1 MQNQK
6 FHTRTIQH
14 NIFIFSKQKLFL
26 FRRLNIDLKILV
38 QFKNKN
44 IKNVCVY
51 LFKLWIY
58 WYEHRNIFFGM
69 FDVHKTW
76 KYILLV
82 FDIWRFIWRQV
93 FIGLHLNFMNI
104 EYHFFVDVMKLYITT
119 EFPFSN
125 IVTIHTWNT
134 IPRECNWIRHT
145 TLKKGFWSVNIGN
158 LMTWIPF

>member
-1 MQNQK
+1 MLGSFGSAACREKVYILNAKPK
-6 FHTRTIQH
+6 FSYKNQH

-104 EYHFFVDVMKLYITT
+104 EYHFFGDVMKLYITMYWISIFQYCHNSYM
-119 EFPFSN
+119 EY
-125 IVTIHTWNT
+125 NT
-134 IPRECNWIRHT
+134 
-145 TLKKGFWSVNIGN
+145 
-158 LMTWIPF
+158 